1 MSDDALPRSLNPSE
15 SFGAD
20 FSDLAEVLG
29 RYAET
34 AAEVDALVRLLDVA
48 PGAHVLDVPCG
59 FGRFAGPLH
68 QRGFR
73 VTGIDFSPEQIGLA
87 RARNPGPEYVVGDM
101 AQPPPGPYDALIN
114 TFTSFGYGATPV
126 DDARVLRAWY
136 DELRPGGVLVM
147 ETADLE
153 RARTLLGGDASGA
166 PADGPGAHNVV
177 GDVEER
183 QSVDWDAHVLINR
196 YRAGD
201 RYVEVRTRLYT
212 REQLVRMLNGVGFGE
227 VRCYGGF
234 DARSKRPE
242 DRLVIRAVRI

>member
-1 MSDDALPRSLNPSE
+1 MSDDAVPPRSLNPSE

-34 AAEVDALVRLLDVA
+34 AAEVDGLVRLLAVA

-73 VTGIDFSPEQIGLA
+73 VTGIDFSPDQIALA
-87 RARNPGPEYVVGDM
+87 GARNPGPEYVVGDM

-114 TFTSFGYGATPV
+114 TFTSFGYGATPD
-126 DDARVLRAWY
+126 DDARVLRAWH
-136 DELRPGGVLVM
+136 EVLAPGGVLVM

-153 RARTLLGGDASGA
+153 RARTLLGGDASRA
-166 PADGPGAHNVV
+166 PDGPGARNVV

-196 YRAGD
+196 YRAGE
-201 RYVEVRTRLYT
+201 RYLELRTRLYT
-212 REQLVRMLNGVGFGE
+212 REQLVYMLNGAGFGE
-227 VRCYGGF
+227 VQCYGGF
-234 DARSKRPE
+234 DAHPKRPE
-242 DRLVIRAVRI
+242 DRLVVRAVRL